1 MIAYLAL
8 HVLGVVI
15 WVGGMFFAHLML
27 RPSAAMLEPAIRLPL
42 WRRVLTR
49 FFLWVWLAVAALLLS
64 GFAMIAALGGFRAV
78 GGYIHAMMGIGLLMM
93 ALYTH
98 LYFAPWQRFR
108 AAVGREDWALAQQ
121 SLNQIRFVVTVNLV
135 LGLLTV
141 VIGSS
146 GAYFG

>member
-27 RPSAAMLEPAIRLPL
+27 RPSVGMLEPAIRLPL

>member
-8 HVLGVVI
+8 HVLGAVI

-27 RPSAAMLEPAIRLPL
+27 RPSVGMLEPAIRLPL